1 MLICECTPQWLE
13 SPKLMSADA
22 GAEYFET
29 IEINMDEITEPI
41 VCCPNDPDDA
51 RLLSEVRNQRVISA
65 SSARHQRVI
74 VRHGIRLTSPPRCAV
89 TRWMRS
95 SSGRA

>member
-1 MLICECTPQWLE
+1 MNAWGFGDDGVFICECPPQWLE

-51 RLLSEVRNQRVISA
+51 RLLSEVRDRRVISA
-65 SSARHQRVI
+65 QSARHQRSI
-74 VRHGIRLTSPPRCAV
+74 GTGSGSIPPGVR
-89 TRWMRS
+89 
-95 SSGRA
+95 

>member
-1 MLICECTPQWLE
+1 MLIRERTPQWLE

-51 RLLSEVRNQRVISA
+51 RLLSEVRDRRVISA
-65 SSARHQRVI
+65 QSARHQRSI
-74 VRHGIRLTSPPRCAV
+74 GTGSGSIPPRCAV
-89 TRWMRS
+89 IRWTRS
-95 SSGRA
+95 SSARA

>member
-1 MLICECTPQWLE
+1 MLIRERTPQWLE

-51 RLLSEVRNQRVISA
+51 RLLSEVRDRRVISA
-65 SSARHQRVI
+65 QSARHQRSIGTGSGSTV
-74 VRHGIRLTSPPRCAV
+74 PRAW
-89 TRWMRS
+89 RML
-95 SSGRA
+95 AM

>member
-1 MLICECTPQWLE
+1 MFICECPPQWLE

-74 VRHGIRLTSPPRCAV
+74 RPASARDPA
-89 TRWMRS
+89 
-95 SSGRA
+95 